1 MAMSDQPWRHPRPAP
16 ELSEMRSRVA
26 TPPALSWL
34 YAWWPALVWAAVI
47 FSMSTDVFSAEHTA
61 NMFDP
66 IVRWL
71 HPSVTAYGLDLVNH
85 AMRKMAH
92 FSEYFVFGLFLYRGV
107 RKGRSGWRWTW
118 GLSAW
123 FVAAVYASLD
133 EVHQAFVASRTA
145 SPYDS
150 LLDSIGALFAVI
162 VIWIY
167 FNFPK
172 RPQPSPHVS
181 PAIPE

>member
-1 MAMSDQPWRHPRPAP
+1 MRERVPMPRS
-16 ELSEMRSRVA
+16 LSF
-26 TPPALSWL
+26 L
-34 YAWWPALVWAAVI
+34 YAWWPALLWATVI
-47 FSMSTDVFSAEHTA
+47 FSMSTDVFSADHTA
-61 NMFDP
+61 AMFEP

-71 HPSVTAYGLDLVNH
+71 HPSVTAYGLDMVNH

-107 RKGRSGWRWTW
+107 RGNRPGWRWTW

-123 FVAAVYASLD
+123 FIAAVYASLD
-133 EVHQAFVASRTA
+133 EVHQAFVSSRTA

-150 LLDSIGALFAVI
+150 LLDSFGAFFALMVLW
-162 VIWIY
+162 IW

-172 RPQPSPHVS
+172 EPQPSGKVS
-181 PAIPE
+181 TAVSE